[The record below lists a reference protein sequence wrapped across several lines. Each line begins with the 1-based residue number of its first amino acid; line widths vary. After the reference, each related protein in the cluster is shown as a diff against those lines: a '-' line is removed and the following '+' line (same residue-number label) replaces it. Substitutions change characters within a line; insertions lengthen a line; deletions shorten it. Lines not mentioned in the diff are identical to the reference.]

1 MKTIGKRKLPEIS
14 IKASAELFLRG
25 CELNDNLHKLPTGKT
40 TYFPK
45 GIYRYAT
52 FEESNKH
59 WEDCLVNGIVR
70 HNRQI

>member
-1 MKTIGKRKLPEIS
+1 MKVMGKRKMPDIS
-14 IKASAELFLRG
+14 FKASAELFLRG
-25 CELNDNLHKLPTGKT
+25 CELNDNLHKLPTGAT

-59 WEDCLVNGIVR
+59 WEECLIEGIAK
-70 HNRQI
+70 HHGKA